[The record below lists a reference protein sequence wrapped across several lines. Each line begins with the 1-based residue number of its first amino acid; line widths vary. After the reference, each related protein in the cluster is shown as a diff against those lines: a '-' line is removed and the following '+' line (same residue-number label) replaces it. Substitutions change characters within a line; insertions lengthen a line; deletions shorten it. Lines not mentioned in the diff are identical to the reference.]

1 MSSILA
7 NRLVVSG
14 GEDSILMAVQ
24 WPGNGDRLVRIDHHR
39 GPVTSL
45 VTNSRQ
51 DVLVS
56 GSHDGSCCIWSLDDW
71 SLLNVVAVGHPVGHV
86 TLSSDDTF
94 LLTVGS
100 EECALPKLFSLTTG
114 SALRAWTDLPG
125 QVVVSGSGAVVA
137 GGSHHSLV
145 ALAAMDGRL
154 MCYDCHSGQLVH
166 LFQGTSNSISAAAA
180 ASCSKSS
187 DPRLIFHS
195 GNFVM
200 ELNYVFND

>member
-1 MSSILA
+1 MP

-24 WPGNGDRLVRIDHHR
+24 WPGKGDRLVRIDHHR

-86 TLSSDDTF
+86 ALSSDDTF

-100 EECALPKLFSLTTG
+100 EENGGLPRLFSLTTG
-114 SALRAWTDLPG
+114 SALRAWNDLPG
-125 QVVVSGSGAVVA
+125 KVVCSGGAVVA
-137 GGSHHSLV
+137 GGIHHSLA
-145 ALAAMDGRL
+145 ALPASDGRL

-166 LFQGTSNSISAAAA
+166 LFQQNGTASASAACCTKAA
-180 ASCSKSS
+180 

-195 GNFVM
+195 GN
-200 ELNYVFND
+200 